1 MSMPSRSIL
10 TLALIAAATAC
21 SPPQVETDQADYA
34 QHAFPALCAAGT
46 KSGAAG
52 VTNRI
57 DTRGGL
63 RVSVRTPSNYDSTVA
78 HPLLIV
84 YAPGG
89 HHRYQSEELAQLTT
103 AATRRGFIIAYPD
116 HVTLKL
122 ASFKLLGEVPE
133 TVASKWCIDPARI
146 YATGHSDGGLAS
158 EAVLFLNTSTLPVAA
173 IVASGAG
180 IRGQDLSEYACPTPR
195 PVMIIHSRNDELFPP
210 PAYGREAANWWA
222 ACNRCE
228 PGTASADAGGC
239 INYHGCATGAPTR
252 YCQTEGPH
260 RSWHGLNAE
269 ALDFFAASPVPPAG
283 NRP

>member
-1 MSMPSRSIL
+1 MLFRRF
-10 TLALIAAATAC
+10 LALVLTAVSSAC
-21 SPPQVETDQADYA
+21 SPPQVETGQVDYA
-34 QHAFPALCAAGT
+34 QHAFPALCAPGA

-63 RVSVRTPSNYDSTVA
+63 RVSVRTPANYDSTVA

-89 HHRYQSEELAQLTT
+89 HHRYQSEELAKLTT
-103 AATRRGFIIAYPD
+103 AATSRGFVIAYPD

-133 TVASKWCIDPARI
+133 TVASNWCVDPARI

-158 EAVLFLNTSTLPVAA
+158 EAVVFLNTSTLPIAA

-180 IRGQDLSEYACPTPR
+180 IRGQDLSELTCPTPR

-210 PAYGREAANWWA
+210 PAYGTEAANWWA
-222 ACNRCE
+222 TCNRCE
-228 PGTASADAGGC
+228 VDSASTDTGGC
-239 INYHGCATGAPTR
+239 INYRGCAAGAPTR

-260 RSWHGLNAE
+260 RSWHGLNAAMLE
-269 ALDFFAASPVPPAG
+269 FLAAPAVSAG
-283 NRP
+283 RNHR